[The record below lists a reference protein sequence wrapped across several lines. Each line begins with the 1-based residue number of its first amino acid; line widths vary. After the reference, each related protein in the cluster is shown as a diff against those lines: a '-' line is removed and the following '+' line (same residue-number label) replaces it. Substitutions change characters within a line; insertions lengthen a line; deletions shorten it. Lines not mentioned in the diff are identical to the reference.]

1 MNWGFISIHRTIEQH
16 WLWDNNQYFS
26 AWIKILL
33 AVNHEQKEKILIKGT
48 LFNCDRGESLRS
60 ISGWVQ
66 YLGQGWTKAKLETFF
81 RLLKNETMIKTVN
94 ERKTL
99 RLSVCNYDTYQY
111 SEDGKA
117 PQVRPQKGRKQD
129 ADKTLKGTNNNKN
142 KDNNDNNID
151 KAPAEQ
157 REPYA
162 DLKFESAWVDFGR
175 LGSKQKAKGFWKRL
189 TDSQREEII
198 RIIPARVASQPNEKF
213 RGHFASWINPAN
225 ENWKN
230 KIISNANGVIVKR
243 DGVVGEGCMKFAF
256 TDKFGDAKT
265 EIADKA
271 KFDSKIASGEWIDG
285 DKTND

>member
-1 MNWGFISIHRTIEQH
+1 LPT
-16 WLWDNNQYFS
+16 
-26 AWIKILL
+26 
-33 AVNHEQKEKILIKGT
+33 
-48 LFNCDRGESLRS
+48 
-60 ISGWVQ
+60 
-66 YLGQGWTKAKLETFF
+66 
-81 RLLKNETMIKTVN
+81 
-94 ERKTL
+94 
-99 RLSVCNYDTYQY
+99 
-111 SEDGKA
+111 
-117 PQVRPQKGRKQD
+117 
-129 ADKTLKGTNNNKN
+129 NKN
-142 KDNNDNNID
+142 GKNGNNDNNID